1 MRSTGGG
8 YEITRDNAAELG
20 AAQGAELSLL
30 VGAEG
35 LLRQRAAMRVVPT
48 TPPAAAAAAAAAEVR
63 DTLVVH
69 LVPGLCAEWL
79 ASPMNC
85 I

>member
-8 YEITRDNAAELG
+8 YEITRDNAAELS
-20 AAQGAELSLL
+20 AAQGAELSQP

-48 TPPAAAAAAAAAEVR
+48 TPPAAAPAPTAAAAEVR
-63 DTLVVH
+63 
-69 LVPGLCAEWL
+69 LCSVELLYAHEGM
-79 ASPMNC
+79 ARKAQK
-85 I
+85 